1 MSGRETLAEA
11 CTAIE
16 REFAALGDWDAQFQH
31 LVALGRGLPDPD
43 PDLLTDANRVQGCQS
58 QVWMDATRDPDT
70 GVVRLRAHS
79 DAVIV
84 RGLIAVLLRLYSGR
98 TAREI
103 LEQPADA
110 LERIGLADYLA
121 PGRANGLNLMIRRI
135 GELAAEDA
143 AEGRKRWA

>member
-11 CTAIE
+11 CEALA
-16 REFAALGDWDAQFQH
+16 RDFDALGDWNAQFQH

-43 PDLLTDANRVQGCQS
+43 PDLLADANRVEGCQS
-58 QVWMDATRDPDT
+58 QVWIDAGRDRAT

-110 LERIGLADYLA
+110 LDRIGLADYLA

-135 GELAAEDA
+135 GELAAADA
-143 AEGRKRWA
+143 GEERTR